1 MQTVR
6 KLFNDWRL
14 IHSGTGKSLGREGGG
29 RRLAA
34 GWLNAG
40 GRKKEKPSP
49 EKKKRK
55 NIVKKDE
62 KKKKEMKE
70 EKKYTYLYYIYL
82 CTRDRKRYTRTRKAS
97 FRSRCLPGI
106 VLFIFFFFVLHIFFS
121 SSENSCTLFP
131 PTYIWDFVLFAMFRK
146 ETGHV

>member
-1 MQTVR
+1 
-6 KLFNDWRL
+6 
-14 IHSGTGKSLGREGGG
+14 
-29 RRLAA
+29 
-34 GWLNAG
+34 
-40 GRKKEKPSP
+40 
-49 EKKKRK
+49 
-55 NIVKKDE
+55 
-62 KKKKEMKE
+62 MKE

-106 VLFIFFFFVLHIFFS
+106 VLFIYFFFVLHIFFS